1 MSEAGGD
8 DERRTRAAQWIA
20 AAGVTLGMY
29 VWPLM
34 PRVEAQEKQ
43 AMPAPHQQQ
52 SFAQAQEI
60 PRLIAEGRLSP
71 KQIPNPHWRA
81 DGCPACHRGT
91 PTKSAVKLR
100 DTDMNRL
107 CNTCHEA
114 ISPHSY
120 IHPVGMTLSREMES
134 GMPKSFQQA
143 VKRDNGKLTC
153 NTCHDLPMQCLPAR
167 TRERGLNPLFF
178 RDGPFKAR
186 TELCYR
192 CHQARAYARLNPHDQ
207 LSDTG
212 VLREDRCLVC
222 HQHVP
227 DRTGVEDAREVDFTV
242 TGDLSS
248 LCTGC
253 HLWIPHPG
261 GAFSFSSREGPNH
274 LVVPSD
280 GVARRMQRMQ
290 REHNI
295 TLPLDPHSGK
305 VTCGTCHNAHEQGV
319 LPAAAGKGADS
330 KARLRG
336 PDMCGLCHEK

>member
-1 MSEAGGD
+1 
-8 DERRTRAAQWIA
+8 
-20 AAGVTLGMY
+20 
-29 VWPLM
+29 
-34 PRVEAQEKQ
+34 
-43 AMPAPHQQQ
+43 
-52 SFAQAQEI
+52 
-60 PRLIAEGRLSP
+60 
-71 KQIPNPHWRA
+71 
-81 DGCPACHRGT
+81 
-91 PTKSAVKLR
+91 
-100 DTDMNRL
+100 
-107 CNTCHEA
+107 
-114 ISPHSY
+114 
-120 IHPVGMTLSREMES
+120 
-134 GMPKSFQQA
+134 
-143 VKRDNGKLTC
+143 
-153 NTCHDLPMQCLPAR
+153 
-167 TRERGLNPLFF
+167 
-178 RDGPFKAR
+178 
-186 TELCYR
+186 
-192 CHQARAYARLNPHDQ
+192 
-207 LSDTG
+207 
-212 VLREDRCLVC
+212 VC